1 MIFTTLFLFY
11 ENISVSILRDW
22 RQPKARIEAF
32 CSVCG
37 KTISSKKNL
46 QRHMMTHEESNVQQ
60 VHAGLG
66 KPIKGNIEDKKM
78 KEIAEYAVN
87 TR

>member
-1 MIFTTLFLFY
+1 
-11 ENISVSILRDW
+11 
-22 RQPKARIEAF
+22 
-32 CSVCG
+32 
-37 KTISSKKNL
+37 
-46 QRHMMTHEESNVQQ
+46 MMTHEESNVQQ
-60 VHAGLG
+60 VHEGLG